1 MKLLAATRSKGK
13 QPELRRIMEA
23 AGHEVIF
30 PDEAGIWEDPA
41 EEMLEHESSFE
52 GNARKKAEY
61 FARLSGLPTFA
72 DDSGLEVAALG
83 GEPGVRSARFA
94 GPMATDQEN
103 NRQLLARLAEVPAGR
118 RQARFVCTVA
128 LVTALLE
135 RITVGEVAGTIEREP
150 RGTRGFGYDPLF
162 FYAPFGCTFG
172 EADPADGPPRPPVGA
187 DAAGPTGQGLRGVLR
202 VQQVEHRTADPVG
215 AGVARRHLEGRA
227 GPEDVPLRVA
237 EHDALTEPLDDGS
250 EEPRVLGSL
259 GHPSPP
265 ARCQSV

>member
-1 MKLLAATRSKGK
+1 MTHDPARELFPGGQLLIATQNRGKLAEIRALLADLPLAVLS
-13 QPELRRIMEA
+13 
-23 AGHEVIF
+23 
-30 PDEAGIWEDPA
+30 PDELAPRTLPPVVEDGLTYEA
-41 EEMLEHESSFE
+41 
-52 GNARKKAEY
+52 NALAKGRSAHR
-61 FARLSGLPTFA
+61 ATGLAALA

-172 EADPADGPPRPPVGA
+172 EADPAVKDQVSHRGA
-187 DAAGPTGQGLRGVLR
+187 ALQAMAA
-202 VQQVEHRTADPVG
+202 EI
-215 AGVARRHLEGRA
+215 RRL
-227 GPEDVPLRVA
+227 
-237 EHDALTEPLDDGS
+237 LTRS
-250 EEPRVLGSL
+250 
-259 GHPSPP
+259 
-265 ARCQSV
+265 